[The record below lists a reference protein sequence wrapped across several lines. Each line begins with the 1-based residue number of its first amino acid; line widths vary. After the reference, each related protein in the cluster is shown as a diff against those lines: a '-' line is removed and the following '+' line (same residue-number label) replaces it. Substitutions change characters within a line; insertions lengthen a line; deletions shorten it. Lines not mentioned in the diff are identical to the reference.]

1 MKILTTDIGETIQN
15 PDEIKMKSRAI
26 ITDNEGKILIGNYGG
41 VYLLPGGSIDDGE
54 NPNDTI
60 IRELREETGLEFQ
73 ELEPF
78 AKIRYFQNRYPT
90 REGRT
95 INRLLI
101 TYYYIGR
108 EKDAIKHDRKL
119 TEKEIKDGFELK
131 YYSVEEIGRMLEQNQ
146 TENPRN
152 EYFNT
157 EIKTIIEHYR
167 REKLLSDVER

>member
-1 MKILTTDIGETIQN
+1 MKILTTDIGEIIQN

-73 ELEPF
+73 QLEPF
-78 AKIRYFQNRYPT
+78 TKIRYFQNSYPT
-90 REGRT
+90 RDGKT
-95 INRLLI
+95 MDRLLI

-108 EKDAIKHDRKL
+108 DKDAIKHDIKL
-119 TEKEIKDGFELK
+119 TEKEIQDGFELK
-131 YYSVEEIGRMLEQNQ
+131 YYNIDDIERVLEQNQ
-146 TENPRN
+146 TQNPRS
-152 EYFNT
+152 EYFNK
-157 EIKTIIEHYR
+157 EIRTVIEHYR
-167 REKLLSDVER
+167 KEKLLSDVER

>member
-1 MKILTTDIGETIQN
+1 MKILTTDIGEIIQN

-41 VYLLPGGSIDDGE
+41 VYLLPGGSIDTGE
-54 NPNDTI
+54 NPNNTI
-60 IRELREETGLEFQ
+60 LRELREETGLEFQ
-73 ELEPF
+73 QLEPF
-78 AKIRYFQNRYPT
+78 TKIRYFQNRYPT

-152 EYFNT
+152 EYFNK
-157 EIKTIIEHYR
+157 EIKTIIEHYKK
-167 REKLLSDVER
+167 EIIIDDAER

>member
-1 MKILTTDIGETIQN
+1 MKILTTDIGEPIQN

-41 VYLLPGGSIDDGE
+41 VYLLPGGSIDAGE

-60 IRELREETGLEFQ
+60 LRELREETGLDFQ
-73 ELEPF
+73 QLKSF
-78 AKIRYFQNRYPT
+78 AKIRYFQNSYPT

-95 INRLLI
+95 IDRLLI
-101 TYYYIGR
+101 TYYYIGI
-108 EKDAIKHDRKL
+108 EKDAIKHDIKL

-152 EYFNT
+152 QYFNK
-157 EIKTIIEHYR
+157 EIKTIMEHYR

>member
-131 YYSVEEIGRMLEQNQ
+131 YYNIYDIERILEQNETQ
-146 TENPRN
+146 NPRS
-152 EYFNT
+152 EYFNK
-157 EIKTIIEHYR
+157 EIRTVIEHYR
-167 REKLLSDVER
+167 KIKLLSDIER

>member
-73 ELEPF
+73 QLEPF
-78 AKIRYFQNRYPT
+78 TKIRYFQNRYPT

-108 EKDAIKHDRKL
+108 EKDAIKHDREL

-131 YYSVEEIGRMLEQNQ
+131 YYSVEEIGKILEQNQ
-146 TENPRN
+146 TENRRN
-152 EYFNT
+152 KYFNK
-157 EIKTIIEHYR
+157 EIKTVIEHYR